1 MRAKSRRPKRFGGLV
16 RAGLCACLLLWG
28 AVDSDG
34 RERGGK
40 RRANDE
46 KPLRVTSDKMEV
58 MSRKNLIVFLG
69 DVKAKQGDLRIRANR
84 LEVYTREGKRTGA
97 KPGAA
102 AAGRAGEIDR
112 IVAIGDV
119 LMDQGGRR
127 FAAAERLEYRES
139 TGVAVLTGSP
149 RAWEGKNRVSGARIE
164 MNLREDRTIVRGSPR
179 QRVDVTLFPSGET
192 PPREK
197 SN

>member
-1 MRAKSRRPKRFGGLV
+1 MRSRRLKRFGGLI

-28 AVDSDG
+28 AAAADG
-34 RERGGK
+34 QERSGK
-40 RRANDE
+40 RRANE
-46 KPLRVTSDKMEV
+46 GKPLRVTSDKMEV
-58 MSRKNLIVFLG
+58 MSRENLIVFLG
-69 DVKAKQGDLRIRANR
+69 DVKANRGDLRIQANR

-97 KPGAA
+97 KPEA
-102 AAGRAGEIDR
+102 AAGGAGEIDR
-112 IVAIGDV
+112 IVAIGNV
-119 LMDQGGRR
+119 LMDQGRRR

-149 RAWEGKNRVSGARIE
+149 RAWEGKSQVTGARIE
-164 MNLREDRTIVRGSPR
+164 MNLREEKTIVRGSPR

-192 PPREK
+192 PPRKK